1 MKLRVNPEH
10 DGYVC
15 FAQNLP
21 KLRVS
26 LFSAAV
32 RSLQVTSLTGGTG
45 RQWWHGDSG
54 SSCQNRSWHIAKCRM
69 LKWSL
74 LSVFAV
80 QRCSGTLH
88 GASTNLVWYGVTF
101 SLDVLCNCGANCT
114 PSASSS
120 YCGLFV
126 RAGGHFN
133 YNRLDIPTNVC
144 FRPYYLFISESE
156 GTKGLGSSPILALI
170 GHRSP
175 LKVFNSTLVELLHH
189 SLHSNPSFWAPALC
203 FFHYYCHISPFQ
215 VLCSIFNHIFKLE
228 FGPKWSPLS
237 GPNYQPSVMFHST
250 IKRQPV
256 SPWQQNQ

>member
-10 DGYVC
+10 DDYVC

-54 SSCQNRSWHIAKCRM
+54 FSCQNRSWHIAKCRM

-74 LSVFAV
+74 LSVFTV
-80 QRCSGTLH
+80 QLVVTGTAWRRCSGTHH

-101 SLDVLCNCGANCT
+101 SLDVLYICGANCT

-126 RAGGHFN
+126 RAGVHFN
-133 YNRLDIPTNVC
+133 YNWLNLPMNVY
-144 FRPYYLFISESE
+144 FRPYYLFITLISESE
-156 GTKGLGSSPILALI
+156 GTNGFISPPILALI

-175 LKVFNSTLVELLHH
+175 
-189 SLHSNPSFWAPALC
+189 
-203 FFHYYCHISPFQ
+203 
-215 VLCSIFNHIFKLE
+215 
-228 FGPKWSPLS
+228 
-237 GPNYQPSVMFHST
+237 
-250 IKRQPV
+250 
-256 SPWQQNQ
+256 